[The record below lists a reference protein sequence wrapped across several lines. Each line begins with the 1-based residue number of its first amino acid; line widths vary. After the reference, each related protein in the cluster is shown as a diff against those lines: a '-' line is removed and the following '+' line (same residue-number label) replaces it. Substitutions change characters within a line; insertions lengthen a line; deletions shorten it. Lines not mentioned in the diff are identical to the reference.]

1 MHVQKSVRV
10 FVDNYFEQD
19 KVQKEMASTSV
30 KSVLEAYPVTNKMQ
44 HTYRDVMNVV
54 WFHTVCSPI

>member
-1 MHVQKSVRV
+1 MQKSVRV

-30 KSVLEAYPVTNKMQ
+30 KYVIEAYPVTYM
-44 HTYRDVMNVV
+44 
-54 WFHTVCSPI
+54 I